1 MSVSIKLARVGAKNS
16 PYYRIIV
23 APTKSKRDGKNLGV
37 IGRYDPKLK
46 KHELDKGLFE
56 EWVKKGAILTEGVKK
71 VLGLNK

>member
-1 MSVSIKLARVGAKNS
+1 MSVSIKLARVGSKNS
-16 PYYRIIV
+16 PYYRIVV

-46 KHELDKGLFE
+46 THELDKGLFD
-56 EWVKKGAILTEGVKK
+56 EWTKKGAILTVGVKK

>member
-23 APTKSKRDGKNLGV
+23 APTKSKRDGKNLAV

-46 KHELDKGLFE
+46 KHELDQKSFD
-56 EWVKKGAILTEGVKK
+56 EWVKKGAILTEGIRR
-71 VLGLNK
+71 VLGLK